1 MKEVKLSIIV
11 PVYNTEKY
19 IVNCLDSLVNQNL
32 EEIEIICVNDGSTD
46 RSLEILERY
55 AGEDERIQIITKEND
70 GLGAARN
77 TGIDAAQG
85 KYIGFVDSDDFADPN
100 MFRLLVKAAESA
112 DADVAIGN
120 VYLYYDDSK
129 KTVPYRDQKFYQT
142 LNRVG
147 VFRAKDVPEIVEN
160 IGVWDRIYRRQF
172 IENHKLRNPEHVIYE
187 DALFSFQTSVLAE
200 RLVECS
206 EAVYF
211 YRKNTGSAITD
222 KEVWLDS
229 YKFDFLKNNF
239 LIRDFLIEQNVYEI
253 YKASYWKYFYTNAL
267 WHQSNILQYADFKRF
282 FMDARRM
289 MVFKYK
295 IQALLNINMPWK
307 AKIYITFLLFNL
319 PGILFGMFYPKRRK
333 RKMLPGK

>member
-55 AGEDERIQIITKEND
+55 AGEDERIRIITKEND

-100 MFRLLVKAAESA
+100 LFRLLVKAAESA

-172 IENHKLRNPEHVIYE
+172 IENHK
-187 DALFSFQTSVLAE
+187 
-200 RLVECS
+200 
-206 EAVYF
+206 
-211 YRKNTGSAITD
+211 
-222 KEVWLDS
+222 
-229 YKFDFLKNNF
+229 
-239 LIRDFLIEQNVYEI
+239 
-253 YKASYWKYFYTNAL
+253 
-267 WHQSNILQYADFKRF
+267 
-282 FMDARRM
+282 
-289 MVFKYK
+289 
-295 IQALLNINMPWK
+295 
-307 AKIYITFLLFNL
+307 
-319 PGILFGMFYPKRRK
+319 
-333 RKMLPGK
+333 

>member
-55 AGEDERIQIITKEND
+55 AGEDERIRIITKEND

-239 LIRDFLIEQNVYEI
+239 SIRDFLIEQNVY
-253 YKASYWKYFYTNAL
+253 
-267 WHQSNILQYADFKRF
+267 
-282 FMDARRM
+282 
-289 MVFKYK
+289 
-295 IQALLNINMPWK
+295 
-307 AKIYITFLLFNL
+307 
-319 PGILFGMFYPKRRK
+319 
-333 RKMLPGK
+333 